1 MIGRL
6 MDRIER
12 APGTTIA
19 LLGIVF
25 ALVYGASLVFFPKP
39 NGRIVIG
46 DAVHY
51 YVYLRSLVFD
61 GDLQFHNEYVS
72 RTG

>member
-25 ALVYGASLVFFPKP
+25 ALAYGDVVLALCRTSDA
-39 NGRIVIG
+39 IVPG
-46 DAVHY
+46 
-51 YVYLRSLVFD
+51 
-61 GDLQFHNEYVS
+61 
-72 RTG
+72 